1 MVVFSLH
8 HCYRKTARR
17 SQPETPADENNQSK
31 VLWIL
36 GKCFTFVSLFLC
48 CVLPLSWLLYLC
60 ITHSLIC
67 SFPFFHLSYL
77 VILISQFALFIW
89 FLSNSNLQKREEEH
103 LWSKHPNFAI
113 IPVNLI
119 AYALYLVPYPVFIWS
134 TSISSG
140 VVQTL
145 PTTLCL
151 YKDAS
156 YIFCSYPALK

>member
-1 MVVFSLH
+1 MVFSLH

-48 CVLPLSWLLYLC
+48 SVLPLSWLLYLC

-67 SFPFFHLSYL
+67 SFPFFSPFLFSHPYFT
-77 VILISQFALFIW
+77 ICFLFIW
-89 FLSNSNLQKREEEH
+89 FLSNSTLQKREEEH
-103 LWSKHPNFAI
+103 LWSKHPNFAV

-119 AYALYLVPYPVFIWS
+119 AYALYLVPYPIYIWS
-134 TSISSG
+134 TSISSC

>member
-1 MVVFSLH
+1 MFFSLH
-8 HCYRKTARR
+8 HCYRKTARS

-36 GKCFTFVSLFLC
+36 GKGFTFVSLFLC

-77 VILISQFALFIW
+77 VILISQFAFCLSDF
-89 FLSNSNLQKREEEH
+89 FLIQPFRKERKNTCEANILI
-103 LWSKHPNFAI
+103 FAI

-119 AYALYLVPYPVFIWS
+119 AYALYLVPFPVFIWS
-134 TSISSG
+134 TSISSC